1 MHKAKKRKLEPVEPL
16 QPPPV
21 PMNLDELPADYVSP
35 MDKEFLE
42 ATAPMSPEKTEVVR
56 LAFEA
61 HCADECCNSLRN
73 GMRENKKT
81 EMLLK
86 FAMYLKKK
94 LQDRV
99 PKARTKA
106 ELAERAAD
114 ELEVAECKARYTKFL
129 LDYSSMSMCGAL
141 ANAREKAHFARI
153 ARLERLLR
161 DAGGE
166 W

>member
-1 MHKAKKRKLEPVEPL
+1 MSPSR
-16 QPPPV
+16 PPV

-35 MDKEFLE
+35 WTKEFLE

-56 LAFEA
+56 LTTEA
-61 HCADECCNSLRN
+61 ICADECCNSLRN
-73 GMRENKKT
+73 GMRECKRG
-81 EMLLK
+81 EMCLK

-114 ELEVAECKARYTKFL
+114 ELEVAECKARYTKFQWDHTAACISL
-129 LDYSSMSMCGAL
+129 LY
-141 ANAREKAHFARI
+141 ARDKAHLARI

>member
-1 MHKAKKRKLEPVEPL
+1 
-16 QPPPV
+16 
-21 PMNLDELPADYVSP
+21 
-35 MDKEFLE
+35 
-42 ATAPMSPEKTEVVR
+42 MSPEKTEVVR
-56 LAFEA
+56 LDFEA
-61 HCADECCNSLRN
+61 HSVEECCNSLRKS
-73 GMRENKKT
+73 MRECKKT
-81 EMLLK
+81 EMLIK

-94 LQDRV
+94 CQDRV

-114 ELEVAECKARYTKFL
+114 EERLAECKARYTKFKW
-129 LDYSSMSMCGAL
+129 DHMSMSISHL
-141 ANAREKAHFARI
+141 FAREKAHFARI

>member
-1 MHKAKKRKLEPVEPL
+1 MNKAKKRKLEPVEPL
-16 QPPPV
+16 PPPPV

-35 MDKEFLE
+35 WTKKFLE
-42 ATAPMSPEKTEVVR
+42 ATAAMSPEKTEVVR
-56 LAFEA
+56 LTVEA
-61 HCADECCNSLRN
+61 HCADECCKSLRQ
-73 GMRENKKT
+73 GMRECKLG
-81 EMLLK
+81 EMNLK

-114 ELEVAECKARYTKFL
+114 ELKVAECKARYTEFMW
-129 LDYSSMSMCGAL
+129 DWSYMVEAR

>member
-1 MHKAKKRKLEPVEPL
+1 
-16 QPPPV
+16 
-21 PMNLDELPADYVSP
+21 MNLDELPADYVSP
-35 MDKEFLE
+35 WTKKFLE
-42 ATAPMSPEKTEVVR
+42 ATAAMSPEKTEVVR
-56 LAFEA
+56 LTIEA
-61 HCADECCNSLRN
+61 QCADECCNSLRQ
-73 GMRENKKT
+73 GMRECKLG
-81 EMLLK
+81 EMNLK
-86 FAMYLKKK
+86 GAMYMKKK

-114 ELEVAECKARYTKFL
+114 ELKVAECKARHSEFARDFNYMVEARA
-129 LDYSSMSMCGAL
+129 Y
-141 ANAREKAHFARI
+141 ARELAHFARI

>member
-21 PMNLDELPADYVSP
+21 AMNLDELPADYVSP

-56 LAFEA
+56 LATEA
-61 HCADECCNSLRN
+61 YCADECCNSLRK
-73 GMRENKKT
+73 GMRECKRT

-114 ELEVAECKARYTKFL
+114 EERLAECKARWTEFNR
-129 LDYSSMSMCGAL
+129 DHMSMCISL
-141 ANAREKAHFARI
+141 LYARDKAHLARI
-153 ARLERLLR
+153 TRLERLLR

>member
-1 MHKAKKRKLEPVEPL
+1 MHKAKKRKLEPIEPL

-21 PMNLDELPADYVSP
+21 AMNLDEPPADYNTPWGKV
-35 MDKEFLE
+35 FLE

-61 HCADECCNSLRN
+61 HCADECCNSLRK
-73 GMRENKKT
+73 GMRECKKT
-81 EMLLK
+81 EMLIK
-86 FAMYLKKK
+86 FKMYLQKKW
-94 LQDRV
+94 QDRV

-114 ELEVAECKARYTKFL
+114 ELEVAECKARYTKFRWDYIASCVKL
-129 LDYSSMSMCGAL
+129 LY
-141 ANAREKAHFARI
+141 ARDKAHLARI

>member
-21 PMNLDELPADYVSP
+21 AMNLDDLSVPYNTPWGKVFREV
-35 MDKEFLE
+35 
-42 ATAPMSPEKTEVVR
+42 TAPMSPEKTEVVR
-56 LAFEA
+56 LTTEA
-61 HCADECCNSLRN
+61 ICADECCESLKR

-81 EMLLK
+81 EMLIK
-86 FAMYLKKK
+86 FRMYLKKK
-94 LQDRV
+94 WQDRV

-114 ELEVAECKARYTKFL
+114 ELEVAECKARYTKFNWDYIAACISL
-129 LDYSSMSMCGAL
+129 LY
-141 ANAREKAHFARI
+141 ARDKAHLARI

>member
-21 PMNLDELPADYVSP
+21 PVNLDELPADYVSP
-35 MDKEFLE
+35 RTKEFLE

-56 LAFEA
+56 LTTEA
-61 HCADECCNSLRN
+61 ICADECCNSLRK
-73 GMRENKKT
+73 GMRECKRT

-86 FAMYLKKK
+86 FEMYLKKK

-114 ELEVAECKARYTKFL
+114 ELEVAECKARYTKFRWDYIASCVKL
-129 LDYSSMSMCGAL
+129 LY
-141 ANAREKAHFARI
+141 ARDKAHLARI

>member
-21 PMNLDELPADYVSP
+21 AMNLDELPADHKRDWEEV
-35 MDKEFLE
+35 FLE
-42 ATAPMSPEKTEVVR
+42 VTAPMSPEKTEVVR
-56 LAFEA
+56 LTTEA
-61 HCADECCNSLRN
+61 ICADERCESPKR
-73 GMRENKKT
+73 GMRECKKT
-81 EMLLK
+81 EMLIK
-86 FAMYLKKK
+86 FKMYLQKKW
-94 LQDRV
+94 QDRV

-114 ELEVAECKARYTKFL
+114 ELEVAECKASYTKFKW
-129 LDYSSMSMCGAL
+129 DHMSMCISL
-141 ANAREKAHFARI
+141 LYARDKAHLARI
-153 ARLERLLR
+153 TRLERLLR

>member
-21 PMNLDELPADYVSP
+21 AMNLDELPADYNTP
-35 MDKEFLE
+35 WGKKFLE

-56 LAFEA
+56 LTIEA
-61 HCADECCNSLRN
+61 TCADECCNSLRK
-73 GMRENKKT
+73 GMRECKRG

-114 ELEVAECKARYTKFL
+114 ELEVAECKARYTKFQWDHMASCISL
-129 LDYSSMSMCGAL
+129 LY
-141 ANAREKAHFARI
+141 ARDKAHLARI

>member
-35 MDKEFLE
+35 IDKEFLE

-56 LAFEA
+56 LTIEA
-61 HCADECCNSLRN
+61 ECADECCNSLRK
-73 GMRENKKT
+73 GMRENKRT

-114 ELEVAECKARYTKFL
+114 ELEVAECKARWTEFNR
-129 LDYSSMSMCGAL
+129 DHISMCISL
-141 ANAREKAHFARI
+141 LYARDKAHLARI
-153 ARLERLLR
+153 TRLERLLR